1 MKTAITRRSFLLG
14 LPAIGAVS
22 AISTSGCKSVPGE
35 YVVSLAS
42 RGIGC
47 AVGIVLNE
55 CNMSHDTRAAVIDL
69 MERIVA
75 VTPGPGETLTV
86 TWGTEAKKHIDSL
99 VSEGKVSPLVG
110 AIALAAFA
118 VAVYGYTILET
129 RYPHVRI
136 IRSLTCAAVEGFA
149 LGFIMAFKVN
159 KSSLYQCD
167 TDAYRILST
176 SPQVSAL
183 KNLVEVVAQSD
194 DK

>member
-1 MKTAITRRSFLLG
+1 MRNAITRRSFLLG
-14 LPAIGAVS
+14 IPAIS
-22 AISTSGCKSVPGE
+22 AIGTSGCKSVPGE
-35 YVVSLAS
+35 YAVSLAS

-55 CNMSHDTRAAVIDL
+55 CNMSHETRAAVIDL

-99 VSEGKVSPLVG
+99 VSEGKVRPLVG

-129 RYPHVRI
+129 RYPHARI
-136 IRSLTCAAVEGFA
+136 VRSLTCAAVEGFA

-183 KNLVEVVAQSD
+183 KNLVEVVAQSN